1 MMDPKKRR
9 TLGNRPILNNTF
21 QQQTPAVHKDRE
33 LSNFH
38 TDHIEIKPMEGPGTN
53 VMNELVINTE
63 QERVSTTINEQG
75 DKTIHGPDTRA
86 QVEPSDSE
94 VQGSSSQVTH
104 QVHRVVNSRIEEEPY
119 SLSLQDRKT
128 DAFTQSYAVRRVR
141 KSQNNKLTAMLQVR
155 NEQGRYL
162 EEVLHDLSEFV
173 DEIVIVDDASTDG
186 TPDICS
192 AFPKV
197 VRLEVLEKPLFAEEW
212 RLRNALWQ
220 AAVSTDP
227 DWLLS
232 VDADEL
238 YSSEA
243 KRAIRKLINQDYAD
257 WFAFRFYDMWG
268 GRTHYREDEL
278 WSVHKRHTATL
289 VRYMPGYSYFY
300 PQQNHHVPRL
310 PLSCT
315 VLPGVHTELKVQHLG
330 WAGSLEDR
338 VRKYLRYKRI
348 DPHGEWGN
356 LAQYES
362 ILDPEPRLLPW
373 KEEP

>member
-1 MMDPKKRR
+1 MIDPKKRR
-9 TLGNRPILNNTF
+9 VPGSRPIMHDSLQAQTTK
-21 QQQTPAVHKDRE
+21 QQAAVEDR
-33 LSNFH
+33 
-38 TDHIEIKPMEGPGTN
+38 TA
-53 VMNELVINTE
+53 V
-63 QERVSTTINEQG
+63 
-75 DKTIHGPDTRA
+75 A
-86 QVEPSDSE
+86 VEPDRMPLENEPNPSANRNVE
-94 VQGSSSQVTH
+94 KEASQEF
-104 QVHRVVNSRIEEEPY
+104 SAI
-119 SLSLQDRKT
+119 
-128 DAFTQSYAVRRVR
+128 RRVR
-141 KSQNNKLTAMLQVR
+141 KSKNNKLTAMLQVR

-162 EEVLHDLSEFV
+162 EEVLQSLSEFV

-186 TPDICS
+186 TPDICR

-197 VRLEVLEKPLFAEEW
+197 ARLEVLEKPLFAEEW
-212 RLRNALWQ
+212 RLRNTLWQ
-220 AAVSTDP
+220 AAVSTGP

-238 YSSEA
+238 YSTEA
-243 KRAIRKLINQDYAD
+243 KQAMRKLINQDYAD

-278 WSVHKRHTATL
+278 WSMHKRHTASL
-289 VRYMPGYSYFY
+289 VRYMPGYPYFY

-310 PLSCT
+310 PVSCT
-315 VLPGVHTELKVQHLG
+315 VLSGVCTELKVQHLG

-356 LAQYES
+356 PAQYES

-373 KEEP
+373 KEET

>member
-1 MMDPKKRR
+1 MIDPKKRR
-9 TLGNRPILNNTF
+9 TPGSRP
-21 QQQTPAVHKDRE
+21 
-33 LSNFH
+33 
-38 TDHIEIKPMEGPGTN
+38 
-53 VMNELVINTE
+53 VMHDSL
-63 QERVSTTINEQG
+63 QS
-75 DKTIHGPDTRA
+75 
-86 QVEPSDSE
+86 SSSSE
-94 VQGSSSQVTH
+94 VQSQNFSSQV
-104 QVHRVVNSRIEEEPY
+104 HRIINSRIEEETN
-119 SLSLQDRKT
+119 SSASRDVEV
-128 DAFTQSYAVRRVR
+128 DAFEQNSPVRRVR
-141 KSQNNKLTAMLQVR
+141 KNKNNKLTAMLQVR

-162 EEVLHDLSEFV
+162 EEVLQNLSEFV

-186 TPDICS
+186 TPEICR

-197 VRLEVLEKPLFAEEW
+197 VRLDVLEKPLFAEEW
-212 RLRNALWQ
+212 RLRNTLWQ

-238 YSSEA
+238 YSAEA
-243 KRAIRKLINQDYAD
+243 KKAMRKLIDQDYVD

-268 GRTHYREDEL
+268 CRTHYREDEL
-278 WSVHKRHTATL
+278 WSMHKRHTASL
-289 VRYMPGYSYFY
+289 VRYMPGYPYFY

-310 PLSCT
+310 PASCT
-315 VLPGVHTELKVQHLG
+315 VLSGVCTELKVQHLG

-356 LAQYES
+356 PAQYES

-373 KEEP
+373 KEES